1 MINLIQPISLNVSI
15 YIIFFFFLWYRC
27 WYNLYKCVQLKNARV
42 AYGHQWLLTHTHLK
56 SLFIIPKY
64 YTLKSHH
71 YKVIL
76 IFNNDNVKNCKYKL
90 SKSTKSIYNTRFWHT
105 STEVCI
111 KLLTS
116 LKYFQK
122 KICLYVYLIFGK

>member
-1 MINLIQPISLNVSI
+1 MFPSI
-15 YIIFFFFLWYRC
+15 LFFFFFYDIDVGIIYINVCNWRM
-27 WYNLYKCVQLKNARV
+27 RV
-42 AYGHQWLLTHTHLK
+42 LLTVTNDYWHTHLK

-90 SKSTKSIYNTRFWHT
+90 SKSTISIYNTKFWHT

-111 KLLTS
+111 KLLTR

-122 KICLYVYLIFGK
+122 KNVYMYIWFLVSKRSEIITTI